1 MVENNINMY
10 IFAHNFFNVNG
21 RVPSK
26 QNIMAVKIRLSRR
39 GRKKLAIYD
48 IVVADARS
56 PRDGKIIEKIYKLKN
71 SLFSG
76 SLEKYPYFTMVLL
89 SKMQKIP

>member
-39 GRKKLAIYD
+39 GRK
-48 IVVADARS
+48 S
-56 PRDGKIIEKIYKLKN
+56 
-71 SLFSG
+71 
-76 SLEKYPYFTMVLL
+76 
-89 SKMQKIP
+89 